1 MKKISYLSLRQ
12 STQTYFYRNWRRLI
26 EIVVELSIFIPLF
39 FVPSLR
45 LQQRSTYQEYR
56 LLNLFSQYM
65 NWHYDFVYILWAI
78 VLGGLISIFLLFR
91 HRLLLYIYL
100 ILAFLRLSSF
110 LIPVDWRTTYLR
122 SMYLLDHI
130 LIYPLRVIIGGV
142 IIFAALEIFCGFP
155 SLRSGGNSSDKE
167 MRAWQREA
175 YEHKQRTGK
184 DDYFG

>member
-12 STQTYFYRNWRRLI
+12 SIQTYFHSNWRQLI

-39 FVPSLR
+39 FLPSLR

-65 NWHYDFVYILWAI
+65 NWHYEFVYILWAI
-78 VLGGLISIFLLFR
+78 VLGGLISIILLFR

-110 LIPVDWRTTYLR
+110 LIPVTWRTTYLK

-130 LIYPLRVIIGGV
+130 LIYPLRVIIGVFIVFAVLG
-142 IIFAALEIFCGFP
+142 IFFGFP
-155 SLRSGGNSSDKE
+155 SLGSGGNSSDRE
-167 MRAWQREA
+167 LRAWQREA
-175 YEHKQRTGK
+175 HEHKQRTGK